1 MFERYTERARRVLFF
16 ARYEASQ
23 LGSISIETEHL
34 LLGLIREGKGLTS
47 RIFARSH
54 LSLESIRKEIEGRT
68 VFREKV
74 STSVEIP
81 FSAETKRVLQ
91 FAAEEAD
98 RLLHN
103 YIGTEHLLLGIL
115 REERS
120 VAATILMEKGMRL
133 NTVREDIVALL
144 NEKTTLTRVKET
156 PLLAEFSRDLTE
168 AAMKNQLDPLVGR
181 HIEIERVQQVL
192 CRRTKNNAV
201 LIGEPGVG
209 KTAIVEGLAQKIV
222 YGDVPHFL
230 ADKRLLALDISLIVA
245 GTKYRGQFEER
256 LKAIMKEL
264 TENPNIIVFIDELH
278 TLVGAGS
285 AEGSLDAANILKP
298 ALSRGE
304 IRCIGA
310 TTPSEYRKYI
320 EKDRSLER
328 RFQAIKVD
336 PPNERETIEVLMGVK
351 DRYETF
357 HHVEYTT
364 EAIEAA
370 VYQSSRYITDRFLP
384 DKAIDLVDEAGAR
397 AKLREAGY
405 SEEFGEINRSI
416 RVAVEQM
423 ETAVS
428 EKNFEKAQFYRE
440 QEVQA
445 RENLQFVREKFDV
458 KSSTRRVVVGKGE
471 IDEVVSKWTG
481 VPLTSINQDEGDKLL
496 HMEDALHNRV
506 ISQDAA
512 ISALSRA
519 IRRSRAGLK
528 SPNRPVGSFIFLGPT
543 GVGKTELARAIANFL
558 FGSDHALIRFDM
570 SEYMEKHSVSK
581 LIGSPPGYVGH
592 EEGGQLTE
600 KVKRNPYSVVLL
612 DEVEKAHPDLFNIL
626 LQVFEDG
633 HLTDGLGNRVNFKN
647 TIIIMTSNI
656 GARFIQK
663 KASLGFQ
670 SADSGV
676 ISPQRQR
683 HGARRGEEDV
693 QPGVHQPHRRDHRLR
708 GALGRRPPDHHQAA
722 REAGERQP
730 GRPPAPPRARAGSHR
745 LDHRADVQGSLVR
758 RPSAAPRDPALYR
771 GSAVRGAHPRAPQ
784 GGRHPGVPRCGE
796 PGVPSGRRD
805 RERPP
810 AGLTR
815 LRMGGPCHGYG
826 AASARPLGSLARLRS
841 SKLMAWPLPGP
852 SVRAAAGRSQPPI
865 MRVFALLL
873 VALAAAGEVRAQTP
887 PAGTPVRPGPVRR
900 RRAIFPRRSAA
911 RPSRRP
917 AGCPRPAPARSS
929 TRSCSASR
937 SRAEAP

>member
-16 ARYEASQ
+16 ARYEATQ
-23 LGSISIETEHL
+23 MGSTSIETEHL

-54 LSLESIRKEIEGRT
+54 LSLDSIRKEIEGRT

-74 STSVEIP
+74 ATSVEIP
-81 FSAETKRVLQ
+81 FSADTKRVLQ

-98 RLLHN
+98 RLLHT
-103 YIGTEHLLLGIL
+103 YIGTEHLLLGLL

-120 VAATILMEKGMRL
+120 VAASILYEKGMRL
-133 NTVREDIVALL
+133 ASVREDIVQLL
-144 NEKTTLTRVKET
+144 NEKTAPARPKET
-156 PLLAEFSRDLTE
+156 PLLAEFSRDLTD
-168 AAMKNQLDPLVGR
+168 AAVKNQLDPLVGR
-181 HIEIERVQQVL
+181 DAELERVQQVL

-222 YGDVPHFL
+222 CGDVPHFL
-230 ADKRLLALDISLIVA
+230 ADKRILALDISLIVA

-264 TENPNIIVFIDELH
+264 TDNPNIIVFIDELH

-310 TTPSEYRKYI
+310 TTPAEYRKYI

-336 PPNERETIEVLMGVK
+336 PPSEKDTVQVLLGVK
-351 DRYETF
+351 DRYESF
-357 HHVEYTT
+357 HHVEYTP

-384 DKAIDLVDEAGAR
+384 DKAIDLIDEAGAR
-397 AKLREAGY
+397 AKLRDAELISQATDEARAMRVTVAPV
-405 SEEFGEINRSI
+405 ETTEPGEGKPSD
-416 RVAVEQM
+416 
-423 ETAVS
+423 
-428 EKNFEKAQFYRE
+428 KAWLYRDPDLHGRE
-440 QEVQA
+440 SVQLVRDRIEVP
-445 RENLQFVREKFDV
+445 
-458 KSSTRRVVVGKGE
+458 STSTRIIIGKPE

-481 VPLTSINQDEGDKLL
+481 VPLTSVNEDESNKLL
-496 HMEDALHNRV
+496 RMEDELHRRV
-506 ISQDAA
+506 ISQEKA

-528 SPNRPVGSFIFLGPT
+528 NPSRPVGSFVFLGPT
-543 GVGKTELARAIANFL
+543 GVGKTELARALANFL

-600 KVKRNPYSVVLL
+600 KIKRNPYSVVLL
-612 DEVEKAHPDLFNIL
+612 DEIEKAHPDLFNIL

-647 TIIIMTSNI
+647 TILIMTSNI

-663 KASLGFQ
+663 KASMGFQ
-670 SADSGV
+670 TPDLKEIQKSVNDLVLNEVKKTFNPEFINRIDEIIVFDPLSDDDLRRITGLLVDNLNAHLAD
-676 ISPQRQR
+676 
-683 HGARRGEEDV
+683 RRLQIQV
-693 QPGVHQPHRRDHRLR
+693 QP
-708 GALGRRPPDHHQAA
+708 
-722 REAGERQP
+722 EAIDWIIE
-730 GRPPAPPRARAGSHR
+730 AT
-745 LDHRADVQGSLVR
+745 
-758 RPSAAPRDPALYR
+758 
-771 GSAVRGAHPRAPQ
+771 
-784 GGRHPGVPRCGE
+784 CK
-796 PGVPSGRRD
+796 D
-805 RERPP
+805 RS
-810 AGLTR
+810 
-815 LRMGGPCHGYG
+815 YG
-826 AASARPLGSLARLRS
+826 ARPL
-841 SKLMAWPLPGP
+841 
-852 SVRAAAGRSQPPI
+852 
-865 MRVFALLL
+865 
-873 VALAAAGEVRAQTP
+873 
-887 PAGTPVRPGPVRR
+887 
-900 RRAIFPRRSAA
+900 RRAIQRYIEDPLSEELIRGQLQDGTVEIYLDHGTLAWRAAGQSEDGRRLAA
-911 RPSRRP
+911 
-917 AGCPRPAPARSS
+917 
-929 TRSCSASR
+929 TV
-937 SRAEAP
+937 

>member
-1 MFERYTERARRVLFF
+1 
-16 ARYEASQ
+16 
-23 LGSISIETEHL
+23 
-34 LLGLIREGKGLTS
+34 
-47 RIFARSH
+47 
-54 LSLESIRKEIEGRT
+54 
-68 VFREKV
+68 
-74 STSVEIP
+74 
-81 FSAETKRVLQ
+81 
-91 FAAEEAD
+91 
-98 RLLHN
+98 
-103 YIGTEHLLLGIL
+103 
-115 REERS
+115 
-120 VAATILMEKGMRL
+120 MEKGMRL

-156 PLLAEFSRDLTE
+156 PLLAEFSRDLTD

-181 HIEIERVQQVL
+181 HIELERVQQVL

-230 ADKRLLALDISLIVA
+230 ADKRILALDISLIVA

-310 TTPSEYRKYI
+310 TTPAEYRKYI

-328 RFQAIKVD
+328 RFQAVKVD
-336 PPNERETIEVLMGVK
+336 PPSERETIEVLMGVK
-351 DRYETF
+351 DRYEQF
-357 HHVEYTT
+357 HHVDYTT

-405 SEEFGEINRSI
+405 SSEEFGEINRSI

-423 ETAVS
+423 ENAVS

-440 QEVQA
+440 QEIQA
-445 RENLQFVREKFDV
+445 RDNLQFVREKFDV
-458 KSSTRRVVVGKGE
+458 KSNTRRVTVGKTD

-496 HMEDALHNRV
+496 RMEDELHRRV
-506 ISQDAA
+506 ISQEKA

-528 SPNRPVGSFIFLGPT
+528 NPNRPVGSFVFLGPT
-543 GVGKTELARAIANFL
+543 GVGKTELARALANFL

-612 DEVEKAHPDLFNIL
+612 DEIEKAHPDLFNIL

-670 SADSGV
+670 STDSSA
-676 ISPQRQR
+676 ISRSVNDMVL
-683 HGARRGEEDV
+683 GEVRKTFNPEFINRIDEIIV
-693 QPGVHQPHRRDHRLR
+693 FEALSDDDLR
-708 GALGRRPPDHHQAA
+708 TI
-722 REAGERQP
+722 
-730 GRPPAPPRARAGSHR
+730 
-745 LDHRADVQGSLVR
+745 
-758 RPSAAPRDPALYR
+758 
-771 GSAVRGAHPRAPQ
+771 
-784 GGRHPGVPRCGE
+784 
-796 PGVPSGRRD
+796 
-805 RERPP
+805 
-810 AGLTR
+810 TR
-815 LRMGGPCHGYG
+815 LLVKQLNDNLVDRKIRLAMAPEVVDWIIEQTCKDRSYG
-826 AASARPLGSLARLRS
+826 ARPLRRAIQRYIEDPLSEELIRGHLKGGDIEVYLDGGSLAY
-841 SKLMAWPLPGP
+841 
-852 SVRAAAGRSQPPI
+852 
-865 MRVFALLL
+865 
-873 VALAAAGEVRAQTP
+873 
-887 PAGTPVRPGPVRR
+887 
-900 RRAIFPRRSAA
+900 
-911 RPSRRP
+911 RP
-917 AGCPRPAPARSS
+917 AGQAQEGRPLA
-929 TRSCSASR
+929 
-937 SRAEAP
+937 

>member
-16 ARYEASQ
+16 ARYEATQ
-23 LGSISIETEHL
+23 LGSTSIETEHL

-54 LSLESIRKEIEGRT
+54 LSLDSIRKEIEGRT

-81 FSAETKRVLQ
+81 FSGETKRVLP

-98 RLLHN
+98 RLLHT

-120 VAATILMEKGMRL
+120 VAASILYEKGMRL
-133 NTVREDIVALL
+133 ASVREDIVQLL
-144 NEKTTLTRVKET
+144 NEKTAPARPKET
-156 PLLAEFSRDLTE
+156 PLLAEFSRDLTD

-181 HIEIERVQQVL
+181 GIEVERVQQVL

-222 YGDVPHFL
+222 CGDVPHFL
-230 ADKRLLALDISLIVA
+230 ADKRILALDISLIVA

-310 TTPSEYRKYI
+310 TTPAEYRKYI

-336 PPNERETIEVLMGVK
+336 PPTEKETVQVLMGVK
-351 DRYETF
+351 DRYESF
-357 HHVEYTT
+357 HHVEYTN

-384 DKAIDLVDEAGAR
+384 DKAIDLIDEAGAR
-397 AKLREAGY
+397 AKLREA
-405 SEEFGEINRSI
+405 ELNAEMGEVGRSI
-416 RVAVEQM
+416 RVAVEQLDP
-423 ETAVS
+423 AS
-428 EKNFEKAQFYRE
+428 ERAGDKAWLYRD
-440 QEVQA
+440 QEMPSQS
-445 RENLQFVREKFDV
+445 RDQLMVRERIDV
-458 KSSTRRVVVGKGE
+458 KSGSTRIAIGKHE

-481 VPLTSINQDEGDKLL
+481 VPLTSVNEDEGNKLL
-496 HMEDALHNRV
+496 RMEEELHRRV
-506 ISQDAA
+506 ISQEKA

-528 SPNRPVGSFIFLGPT
+528 NPTRPVGSFIFLGPT
-543 GVGKTELARAIANFL
+543 GVGKTELARALANFL

-581 LIGSPPGYVGH
+581 LIGSPPGYVGPRRGRPAH
-592 EEGGQLTE
+592 REDQAQPVLGRAARRDREGASRSVQHPAAGLRGRPPDRRPRQPGQLQEHDPHHDVEHRRALHPEEG
-600 KVKRNPYSVVLL
+600 V
-612 DEVEKAHPDLFNIL
+612 
-626 LQVFEDG
+626 
-633 HLTDGLGNRVNFKN
+633 DGLPD
-647 TIIIMTSNI
+647 
-656 GARFIQK
+656 ARR
-663 KASLGFQ
+663 ARDPEVGH
-670 SADSGV
+670 
-676 ISPQRQR
+676 R
-683 HGARRGEEDV
+683 HGARRGQEDL
-693 QPGVHQPHRRDHRLR
+693 QPRVHQPHRRDHRLR
-708 GALGRRPPDHHQAA
+708 PAVGRRPAADHA
-722 REAGERQP
+722 R
-730 GRPPAPPRARAGSHR
+730 
-745 LDHRADVQGSLVR
+745 
-758 RPSAAPRDPALYR
+758 
-771 GSAVRGAHPRAPQ
+771 
-784 GGRHPGVPRCGE
+784 C
-796 PGVPSGRRD
+796 
-805 RERPP
+805 
-810 AGLTR
+810 
-815 LRMGGPCHGYG
+815 
-826 AASARPLGSLARLRS
+826 
-841 SKLMAWPLPGP
+841 
-852 SVRAAAGRSQPPI
+852 
-865 MRVFALLL
+865 
-873 VALAAAGEVRAQTP
+873 
-887 PAGTPVRPGPVRR
+887 
-900 RRAIFPRRSAA
+900 
-911 RPSRRP
+911 
-917 AGCPRPAPARSS
+917 SS
-929 TRSCSASR
+929 TT
-937 SRAEAP
+937 

>member
-23 LGSISIETEHL
+23 LGSVSIETEHL

-47 RIFARSH
+47 RIFQRSH
-54 LSLESIRKEIEGRT
+54 LSLESIRKEVEGRT

-81 FSAETKRVLQ
+81 FSGETKRVLQ
-91 FAAEEAD
+91 YAAEEAD
-98 RLLHN
+98 RLLHS

-120 VAATILMEKGMRL
+120 VAASILMEKGMRL
-133 NTVREDIVALL
+133 NTVRDDIVQLL
-144 NEKTTLTRVKET
+144 NEKTSLTRVKET
-156 PLLAEFSRDLTE
+156 PLLAEFSRDLTD
-168 AAMKNQLDPLVGR
+168 AAMKNSLDPLVGR
-181 HIEIERVQQVL
+181 EHEIERVQQVL

-264 TENPNIIVFIDELH
+264 SENPNVIVFIDELH

-310 TTPSEYRKYI
+310 TTPAEYRKYI

-336 PPNERETIEVLMGVK
+336 PPTEKETIEILRGVK
-351 DRYETF
+351 DRYESF
-357 HHVEYTT
+357 HHVEFTQ
-364 EAIEAA
+364 EALEAA

-405 SEEFGEINRSI
+405 SEEFGEINKTI

-423 ETAVS
+423 ESAVS
-428 EKNFEKAQFYRE
+428 AKDFERANFYRQ
-440 QEVQA
+440 QEEAA
-445 RENLQFVREKFDV
+445 RENLMSVRERFDV
-458 KSSTRRVVVGKGE
+458 KSSARRVVVNKQE
-471 IDEVVSKWTG
+471 IDEVVAKWTG
-481 VPLTSINQDEGDKLL
+481 VPMTAINEDESSKLL
-496 HMEDALHNRV
+496 RMEDELHRRV
-506 ISQDAA
+506 ISQEKA

-528 SPNRPVGSFIFLGPT
+528 AATRPVGSFVFLGPT
-543 GVGKTELARAIANFL
+543 GVGKTELARALAHFL
-558 FGSDHALIRFDM
+558 FGSDAALIRFDM

-612 DEVEKAHPDLFNIL
+612 DEIEKAHPDLFNIL

-656 GARFIQK
+656 GARYIQK

-670 SADSGV
+670 SSDAKE
-676 ISPQRQR
+676 I
-683 HGARRGEEDV
+683 ARSVSDMVLGE
-693 QPGVHQPHRRDHRLR
+693 
-708 GALGRRPPDHHQAA
+708 
-722 REAGERQP
+722 
-730 GRPPAPPRARAGSHR
+730 
-745 LDHRADVQGSLVR
+745 VR
-758 RPSAAPRDPALYR
+758 RTFNPEFINRIDEIIVFEAL
-771 GSAVRGAHPRAPQ
+771 SDDDL
-784 GGRHPGVPRCGE
+784 
-796 PGVPSGRRD
+796 RRITQLLVGQLNANLVD
-805 RERPP
+805 RR
-810 AGLTR
+810 LTIR
-815 LRMGGPCHGYG
+815 LTTEAIDWIIDLTCKDRSYG
-826 AASARPLGSLARLRS
+826 ARPL
-841 SKLMAWPLPGP
+841 
-852 SVRAAAGRSQPPI
+852 
-865 MRVFALLL
+865 
-873 VALAAAGEVRAQTP
+873 
-887 PAGTPVRPGPVRR
+887 
-900 RRAIFPRRSAA
+900 RRAIQRYIEDPLAEELIRGDLKGGEFEVYVDAGALAYRALDPDGTVAAPGRRLA
-911 RPSRRP
+911 
-917 AGCPRPAPARSS
+917 SS
-929 TRSCSASR
+929 V
-937 SRAEAP
+937 